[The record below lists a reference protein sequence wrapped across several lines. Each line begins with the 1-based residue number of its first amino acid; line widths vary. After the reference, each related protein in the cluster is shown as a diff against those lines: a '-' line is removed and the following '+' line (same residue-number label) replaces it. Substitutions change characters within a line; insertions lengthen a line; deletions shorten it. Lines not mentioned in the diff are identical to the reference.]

1 MMPWKWLFRRSMTM
15 SETVTFEDADYVRV
29 FKDEDV
35 FEYYDK
41 EVGEIDVKLVI
52 EDGDDE

>member
-1 MMPWKWLFRRSMTM
+1 M

>member
-1 MMPWKWLFRRSMTM
+1 M

-29 FKDEDV
+29 FQDEDV

-41 EVGEIDVKLVI
+41 EVGEIDVTLVI
-52 EDGDDE
+52 EGDDE